1 MKRLTENNQT
11 QTTAYAQAKDH
22 GKSVWDFSL
31 NLHFLSILQ
40 PKLSV
45 ELGVYKGSTF
55 QLLHNFSTKAIGF
68 DINVGQDDYQK
79 DWDKDWDI
87 RVMDTKNITPKDF
100 DHEEINFAH
109 IDASHEFLDVLKD
122 YEIITN
128 NLSVDGII
136 CIDDYI
142 THRDVFTATNYFLR
156 EHRDFTL
163 VLKGF
168 DQAYITRSEGAKIIH
183 DVISNFDKNILDTL
197 KIENIY
203 SMNIIPRHPRTDVD
217 YAIRT
222 QKFISEDI
230 KKFYKEFNL

>member
-1 MKRLTENNQT
+1 MKMQNESYGSDNR
-11 QTTAYAQAKDH
+11 H
-22 GKSVWDFSL
+22 GKSVWDFCL
-31 NLHFLSILQ
+31 NLHFLKILK

-45 ELGVYKGSTF
+45 ELGVFKGLTF
-55 QLLHNFSTKAIGF
+55 QLLHNFSQKAIGF
-68 DINVGQDDYQK
+68 DYAIDFGKGDYWT

-87 RVMDTKNITPKDF
+87 RKMYTKDITPKDF
-100 DHEEINFAH
+100 ANEEINFAH
-109 IDASHEFLDVLKD
+109 IDASHLFSDIIID
-122 YEIITN
+122 YETIAN
-128 NLSVDGII
+128 SLAVDGII

-217 YAIRT
+217 YAIKT